1 MSLFSRFKKAPPAP
15 AAKKQPE
22 TAAPSPPAP
31 TAPDPAVLAAREE
44 ETLHAA
50 IAAGDPGAVA
60 QLVLEGASTRIRQQA
75 AEAIEDPEQI
85 RKLIRAVRGGNDKS
99 VYKIL
104 TRKRDALL
112 AQEREIEQRQA
123 DILSVSAEIERH
135 SHRPF
140 DALFTPTLEQLES
153 RWSLVAADATAE
165 VAATAQA
172 AIDRSRETIA
182 QHLRLI
188 AAQASRE
195 LAAANAAAAAQ
206 ARREQQ
212 EKEAAT
218 AAAEQAQSHEEERK
232 ARKEKLDAEA
242 QALHQIGGLLRKA
255 RGALASGS
263 SKTAAGLRR
272 AIEEKLQHAP
282 PLRAQLASQLK
293 QLDEKLQELKDWKSF
308 SVAPKRIDLIERME
322 SLIGASMH
330 PTAIAGHIKD
340 LQEQWRTLS
349 KGAGDE
355 AETEWQR
362 FHEASQK
369 AFQPCREF
377 YDAQDRIKE
386 ENLLQRTQVF
396 ERLLAF
402 EGRQNWDEP
411 DWRTAI
417 TAVRES
423 RQLWRQHAPVDA
435 AKAEELQRKFNELT
449 SSIQGRI
456 DAEYARNVKDKRSL
470 IERARGL
477 VESTDNKAAVE
488 EVKRLQERWKSVGP
502 VPRNEDGKLWEEF
515 RRQCDALFQK
525 RQKEFDSRNAA
536 FEASRSQATALC
548 EDLEK
553 IAGQTDHELIE
564 NAKKLPEL
572 RLAFDSIELPKANAR
587 QLQDRFER
595 AFERCR
601 KAVTRQHARD
611 AERGWTDLFDA
622 ANLVRTYR
630 LAVAR
635 NADAAEVDSLKQAAE
650 QRLGTL
656 TQSPKAG
663 LTALRSALA
672 QPANSDLAANALA
685 LRTLCIRAE
694 IVTDSQTPAEDH
706 ALRREYQLKRL
717 TQSMGQGRSAE
728 TDRLDTLAIEWLR
741 SDPVEEAVYLQLI
754 ERLKEC
760 RKRAAAS
767 S

>member
-22 TAAPSPPAP
+22 TAAPNPPAP
-31 TAPDPAVLAAREE
+31 TAPDPAVLAAHEE
-44 ETLHAA
+44 ETLRAA
-50 IAAGDPGAVA
+50 IAAGDSGAVA
-60 QLVLEGASTRIRQQA
+60 KLVLEGASTRIRQQA

-85 RKLIRAVRGGNDKS
+85 RKLIRTVRGGNDKS

-123 DILSVSAEIERH
+123 EILAASTEIERH
-135 SHRPF
+135 SRRPF
-140 DALFTPTLEQLES
+140 DALFTPTLEQLEN
-153 RWSLVAADATAE
+153 RWNLVATDATAE

-182 QHLRLI
+182 QHLRQI

-218 AAAEQAQSHEEERK
+218 AAAEQAQSLEEERK
-232 ARKEKLDAEA
+232 VRKEKLDAET

-282 PLRAQLASQLK
+282 SLPAQLASQLK

-308 SVAPKRIDLIERME
+308 SVAPKRVDLIERME
-322 SLIGASMH
+322 SLIGASLH

-355 AETEWQR
+355 VEADWQR

-377 YDAQDRIKE
+377 YDAQDRVKE
-386 ENLLQRTQVF
+386 ENLLQRNQVF

-423 RQLWRQHAPVDA
+423 RQLWRQHSPVDA
-435 AKAEELQRKFNELT
+435 TKAEELQRKFNELT
-449 SSIQGRI
+449 SSIQSRI
-456 DAEYARNVKDKRSL
+456 DAEYARNVKAKRSL

-488 EVKRLQERWKSVGP
+488 EVKRLQEQWKSVGP
-502 VPRNEDGKLWEEF
+502 VPRDEDGKLWEEF
-515 RRQCDALFQK
+515 RQQCDALFQK
-525 RQKEFDSRNAA
+525 RQQEFDSRNAA
-536 FEASRSQATALC
+536 FEANRSQAIALC
-548 EDLEK
+548 EDMEK
-553 IAGQTDHELIE
+553 IAGQTDQELIE
-564 NAKKLPEL
+564 SAKKLPEL

-622 ANLVRTYR
+622 ANVVRTYR

-635 NADAAEVDSLKQAAE
+635 NADVTEVDALKQAAE
-650 QRLGTL
+650 QHLSTL
-656 TQSPKAG
+656 VQSPKVG
-663 LTALRSALA
+663 LTALKSAIA
-672 QPANSDLAANALA
+672 QPGNSDLVANTLA

-728 TDRLDTLAIEWLR
+728 TDKLETLAIEWLR
-741 SDPVEEAVYLQLI
+741 ADPVEEAVYVQLI
-754 ERLKEC
+754 GRFKEC
-760 RKRAAAS
+760 RKRAALS